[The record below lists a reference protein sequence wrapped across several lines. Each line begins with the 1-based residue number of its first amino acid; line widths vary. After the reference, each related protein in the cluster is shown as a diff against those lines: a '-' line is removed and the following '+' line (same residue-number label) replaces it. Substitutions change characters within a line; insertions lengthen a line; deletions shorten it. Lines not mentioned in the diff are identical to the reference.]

1 MDCTK
6 CGNPNVII
14 KKEQSGQYLCKD
26 CFIESIEKKV
36 IKTIRKEKLLDKGDK
51 VLVALSGGKDS
62 VTTLEILNSFREMNI
77 VDLCAV
83 TVDEG
88 IDNYRQDGV
97 DIAIRHAE
105 RLGIEHKIVSLKDSY
120 GITLDEIMKKP
131 NHKGSCSYCGVF
143 RRTIINKAARE
154 MGATK
159 IATGHNL
166 DDEVQ
171 AIMMNYLEG
180 NMDNLTKLGA
190 KTESKAKEFTVKI
203 KPLRE
208 IPEREIG
215 LYVVAK
221 DLEVHFAS
229 CPYAQQ
235 SFRGEVSEVINQLN
249 ESHPTIKYSTLRGY
263 DKKAKLLKDK
273 NRKAD
278 AFETGEQLSIT
289 LFQMGLTERAA
300 HCYPVR
306 GLSKP
311 IIPGQSIDSVP
322 INDSNLG
329 FFFRMYVELIKNHHL
344 LLLRV
349 VERPLMRLSVRRDIR
364 GKRRITAL
372 CKLEPHFAQG
382 LSEGLIKR
390 SSRKEGLL
398 RMVEY

>member
-1 MDCTK
+1 M
-6 CGNPNVII
+6 
-14 KKEQSGQYLCKD
+14 
-26 CFIESIEKKV
+26 
-36 IKTIRKEKLLDKGDK
+36 DKGDK

-62 VTTLEILNSFREMNI
+62 VTTLEILNTFRDLNI
-77 VDLCAV
+77 IDICAV

-97 DIAIRHAE
+97 DIAVRHAE
-105 RLGIEHKIVSLKDSY
+105 RLGIEHKVVSLKDTY
-120 GITLDEIMKKP
+120 GITLDEIMQKP

-180 NMDNLTKLGA
+180 NTDNLTKLGA
-190 KTESKAKEFTVKI
+190 KTESKAEEFTVKI

-221 DLEVHFAS
+221 ELEVHFAS

-235 SFRGEVSEVINQLN
+235 SFRGEVSDVINKLS

-263 DKKAKLLKDK
+263 DKIKNALKDDFK
-273 NRKAD
+273 KDYAHGRCEKC
-278 AFETGEQLSIT
+278 GEP
-289 LFQMGLTERAA
+289 AA
-300 HCYPVR
+300 N
-306 GLSKP
+306 K
-311 IIPGQSIDSVP
+311 
-322 INDSNLG
+322 
-329 FFFRMYVELIKNHHL
+329 
-344 LLLRV
+344 
-349 VERPLMRLSVRRDIR
+349 
-364 GKRRITAL
+364 L
-372 CKLEPHFAQG
+372 CKACSFIE
-382 LSEGLIKR
+382 E
-390 SSRKEGLL
+390 L
-398 RMVEY
+398 RGD

>member
-6 CGNPNVII
+6 CGNSNIII

-36 IKTIRKEKLLDKGDK
+36 IKTVRKEKLLDKGDK

-62 VTTLEILNSFREMNI
+62 VTALQILNSFREMNI
-77 VDLCAV
+77 IDICAV

-97 DIAIRHAE
+97 DIAIRHAK
-105 RLGIEHKIVSLKDSY
+105 RLGIEHNVVSLKDSY
-120 GITLDEIMKKP
+120 GITLDEIMQKP

-180 NMDNLTKLGA
+180 NTDNLTKLGA
-190 KTESKAKEFTVKI
+190 KTESKAEEFTVKI

-221 DLEVHFAS
+221 ELEVHFAS

-235 SFRGEVSEVINQLN
+235 SFRGEVSEVINKLN

-263 DKKAKLLKDK
+263 DKIKNALKDDFK
-273 NRKAD
+273 KDYSHGRCVKC
-278 AFETGEQLSIT
+278 GEP
-289 LFQMGLTERAA
+289 AA
-300 HCYPVR
+300 N
-306 GLSKP
+306 K
-311 IIPGQSIDSVP
+311 
-322 INDSNLG
+322 
-329 FFFRMYVELIKNHHL
+329 
-344 LLLRV
+344 
-349 VERPLMRLSVRRDIR
+349 
-364 GKRRITAL
+364 L
-372 CKLEPHFAQG
+372 CKACSFIEELKG
-382 LSEGLIKR
+382 D
-390 SSRKEGLL
+390 
-398 RMVEY
+398 

>member
-6 CGNPNVII
+6 CGNSNIII

-36 IKTIRKEKLLDKGDK
+36 IKTVRKEKLLDKGDK

-62 VTTLEILNSFREMNI
+62 VTALQILNSFREMNI
-77 VDLCAV
+77 IDICAV

-97 DIAIRHAE
+97 DIAIRHAK
-105 RLGIEHKIVSLKDSY
+105 RLGIEYKVVSLKDSY
-120 GITLDEIMKKP
+120 GITLDEIMQKP

-180 NMDNLTKLGA
+180 NTDNLTKLGA
-190 KTESKAKEFTVKI
+190 KTESKAEEFTVKI

-221 DLEVHFAS
+221 ELEVHFAS

-235 SFRGEVSEVINQLN
+235 SFRGEVSEVINKLN

-263 DKKAKLLKDK
+263 DKIKNALKDDFK
-273 NRKAD
+273 KDYSHGRCVKC
-278 AFETGEQLSIT
+278 GEP
-289 LFQMGLTERAA
+289 AA
-300 HCYPVR
+300 N
-306 GLSKP
+306 K
-311 IIPGQSIDSVP
+311 
-322 INDSNLG
+322 
-329 FFFRMYVELIKNHHL
+329 
-344 LLLRV
+344 
-349 VERPLMRLSVRRDIR
+349 
-364 GKRRITAL
+364 L
-372 CKLEPHFAQG
+372 CKACSFIEELKG
-382 LSEGLIKR
+382 D
-390 SSRKEGLL
+390 
-398 RMVEY
+398 

>member
-6 CGNPNVII
+6 CGNSNIII

-36 IKTIRKEKLLDKGDK
+36 IKTVRKEKLLDKGDK

-62 VTTLEILNSFREMNI
+62 VTALQILNSFREMNI
-77 VDLCAV
+77 IDICAV

-97 DIAIRHAE
+97 DIAIRHAK
-105 RLGIEHKIVSLKDSY
+105 RLGIEHKVVSLKDSY
-120 GITLDEIMKKP
+120 GITLDEIMQKP

-180 NMDNLTKLGA
+180 NTDNLTKLGA
-190 KTESKAKEFTVKI
+190 KTESKAEEFTVKI

-221 DLEVHFAS
+221 ELEVHFAS

-235 SFRGEVSEVINQLN
+235 SFRGEVSEVINKLN

-263 DKKAKLLKDK
+263 DKIKNALKDDFK
-273 NRKAD
+273 KDYSHGRCVKC
-278 AFETGEQLSIT
+278 GEP
-289 LFQMGLTERAA
+289 AA
-300 HCYPVR
+300 N
-306 GLSKP
+306 K
-311 IIPGQSIDSVP
+311 
-322 INDSNLG
+322 
-329 FFFRMYVELIKNHHL
+329 
-344 LLLRV
+344 
-349 VERPLMRLSVRRDIR
+349 
-364 GKRRITAL
+364 L
-372 CKLEPHFAQG
+372 CKACSFIEELKG
-382 LSEGLIKR
+382 D
-390 SSRKEGLL
+390 
-398 RMVEY
+398 

>member
-1 MDCTK
+1 MKCTK

-14 KKEQSGQYLCKD
+14 KKEQSGQYLCKE

-62 VTTLEILNSFREMNI
+62 VTTLEILNSFRDLNI
-77 VDLCAV
+77 IDICAV

-105 RLGIEHKIVSLKDSY
+105 RLGIEHNVVSLKDTY
-120 GITLDEIMKKP
+120 GITLDEIMQKP

-180 NMDNLTKLGA
+180 NTDNLTKLGA
-190 KTESKAKEFTVKI
+190 KTESKAEEFTVKI

-221 DLEVHFAS
+221 ELEVHFAS

-235 SFRGEVSEVINQLN
+235 SFRGEVSDVINKLS

-263 DKKAKLLKDK
+263 DKIKNALKDDFK
-273 NRKAD
+273 KDYAHGRCEKC
-278 AFETGEQLSIT
+278 GEP
-289 LFQMGLTERAA
+289 AA
-300 HCYPVR
+300 
-306 GLSKP
+306 
-311 IIPGQSIDSVP
+311 
-322 INDSNLG
+322 NN
-329 FFFRMYVELIKNHHL
+329 
-344 LLLRV
+344 
-349 VERPLMRLSVRRDIR
+349 
-364 GKRRITAL
+364 L
-372 CKLEPHFAQG
+372 CKACSFIE
-382 LSEGLIKR
+382 E
-390 SSRKEGLL
+390 L
-398 RMVEY
+398 RGD

>member
-26 CFIESIEKKV
+26 CFIDSIEKKV
-36 IKTIRKEKLLDKGDK
+36 IKTVRKEKLLDKGDK

-62 VTTLEILNSFREMNI
+62 VTTLEILNSFRELNI
-77 VDLCAV
+77 IELCAV

-105 RLGIEHKIVSLKDSY
+105 RLGIEHKIVSLKDTY
-120 GITLDEIMKKP
+120 GITLDEIMEKP

-180 NMDNLTKLGA
+180 NTDNLTKLGA
-190 KTESKAKEFTVKI
+190 KTESKAEEFTVKI

-221 DLEVHFAS
+221 ELEVHFAS

-235 SFRGEVSEVINQLN
+235 SFRGEVSELINKLS
-249 ESHPTIKYSTLRGY
+249 EDHPTIKYSTLRGY
-263 DKKAKLLKDK
+263 DK
-273 NRKAD
+273 
-278 AFETGEQLSIT
+278 
-289 LFQMGLTERAA
+289 
-300 HCYPVR
+300 
-306 GLSKP
+306 
-311 IIPGQSIDSVP
+311 
-322 INDSNLG
+322 
-329 FFFRMYVELIKNHHL
+329 IKNAIKDDFKKEYSHG
-344 LLLRV
+344 RCV
-349 VERPLMRLSVRRDIR
+349 KCGEPS
-364 GKRRITAL
+364 ANEL
-372 CKLEPHFAQG
+372 CKACSFIEELKG
-382 LSEGLIKR
+382 D
-390 SSRKEGLL
+390 
-398 RMVEY
+398 